1 MKADTR
7 PPTATAA
14 LFSPYWLG
22 GLRLP
27 NRIVMAPLTRARAD
41 EHGVPSPLAAEYYAQ
56 RAGAGLIIAEAT
68 AVSRQG
74 TGYDNWPG
82 LYTAA
87 QEAGW
92 RTITEAVHAAGGR
105 IFVQLFH
112 AGRMSHP
119 SFHHGELP
127 VGPSPVAAGPATD
140 LYDGV
145 HPFTQPRALRAAE
158 LADVAEQF
166 RAAAERALA
175 AGFDGVEVHAGNG
188 YLVDQFLRDGAN
200 QRDDAYGGNPR
211 NRARL
216 LREVTE
222 AVISVWG
229 ESRVGARISPLSPT
243 NGMTDADPVATFT
256 QAARD
261 LAALGVGYLHVI
273 EPGVNGTLSDPA
285 SAQSPEL
292 GSGFFRPLFPG
303 AIIAA
308 GGHTAATGTARIERD
323 QANLI
328 AYGQL
333 FIANPDLPTRF
344 QLSAP
349 LARPQ
354 RAAFYGGG
362 ATGYTDYP
370 PLSQPALDQLGGIVG
385 HDDPAARVAQ
395 RYRGRAYSSAVRP
408 MRWME
413 SRVSG
418 LSS

>member
-1 MKADTR
+1 MSAPLTAVR
-7 PPTATAA
+7 PALAAPTP
-14 LFSPYWLG
+14 LFSSFSLG
-22 GLRLP
+22 QLRLP
-27 NRIVMAPLTRARAD
+27 NRIVMAPLTRARAG
-41 EHGVPSPLAAEYYAQ
+41 EHGVPSGLAAKYYAQ

-82 LYTAA
+82 LYTGA

-92 RTITEAVHAAGGR
+92 RTITEAVHAADGR

-119 SFHHGELP
+119 VFHHGELP
-127 VGPSPVAAGPATD
+127 VGPSPVAGGPATE

-158 LADVAEQF
+158 LAGIAAQF

-188 YLVDQFLRDGAN
+188 YLLDQFLRDGAN

-216 LREVTE
+216 LREVTA
-222 AVISVWG
+222 AVIDVWG
-229 ESRVGARISPLSPT
+229 ESSVGVRISPLSPT
-243 NGMTDADPVATFT
+243 NGMTDSDPAATFT

-261 LAALGVGYLHVI
+261 VASLGVGYLHVI
-273 EPGVNGTLSDPA
+273 EPGVNGTLSAPA
-285 SAQSPEL
+285 SAHSPNL
-292 GSGFFRPLFPG
+292 ASGFFRPLFPG

-308 GGHTAATGTARIERD
+308 GGHTAATGAARIGQNEAD
-323 QANLI
+323 LI

-333 FIANPDLPTRF
+333 FIANPDLPARF
-344 QLSAP
+344 RLNAP
-349 LARPQ
+349 LAQPQ
-354 RAAFYGGG
+354 QATFYGGG
-362 ATGYTDYP
+362 AAGYTDYP
-370 PLSQPALDQLGGIVG
+370 PLTPTAG
-385 HDDPAARVAQ
+385 HLSVQVTDTP
-395 RYRGRAYSSAVRP
+395 GR
-408 MRWME
+408 W
-413 SRVSG
+413 
-418 LSS
+418 

>member
-1 MKADTR
+1 VEADTLRDFFPPNRIHPAQSKGTSGMSASLTAACPR
-7 PPTATAA
+7 PAATAP
-14 LFSPYWLG
+14 LFSPYRLG
-22 GLRLP
+22 RLRLP

-56 RAGAGLIIAEAT
+56 RAGAGLIIAEAA

-87 QEAGW
+87 HEVGW

-105 IFVQLFH
+105 IFLQLFH

-119 SFHHGELP
+119 SFHRGEPP
-127 VGPSPVAAGPATD
+127 VGPSPIAAGPATE

-145 HPFTQPRALRAAE
+145 HPFTQPRTLRAAE
-158 LADVAEQF
+158 LSGIAEQF

-188 YLVDQFLRDGAN
+188 YLLDQFLRDGAN
-200 QRDDAYGGNPR
+200 QRDDAYGGNPG

-216 LREVTE
+216 LREVTA

-229 ESRVGARISPLSPT
+229 ESRVGVRISPLSPT
-243 NGMTDADPVATFT
+243 NGMTDSDPVATST

-273 EPGVNGTLSDPA
+273 EPGVNGTLSAAA
-285 SAQSPEL
+285 SAESPEL
-292 GSGFFRPLFPG
+292 ASGFFRPLFPG

-323 QANLI
+323 QANLV

-344 QLSAP
+344 QLDAP

-354 RAAFYGGG
+354 RATFYGGG
-362 ATGYTDYP
+362 AAGYTDYP
-370 PLSQPALDQLGGIVG
+370 PLSPVSEDRLAL
-385 HDDPAARVAQ
+385 AR
-395 RYRGRAYSSAVRP
+395 
-408 MRWME
+408 
-413 SRVSG
+413 
-418 LSS
+418 

>member
-1 MKADTR
+1 MSPSLTAAH
-7 PPTATAA
+7 PAAAATAP
-14 LFSPYWLG
+14 LFSPFSSG
-22 GLRLP
+22 QLRLP

-41 EHGVPSPLAAEYYAQ
+41 EHGVPSELAAKYYAQ

-74 TGYDNWPG
+74 TGYDHWPG

-87 QEAGW
+87 QQAGW
-92 RTITEAVHAAGGR
+92 RTITDAVHAAGGR

-119 SFHHGELP
+119 VFHHGELP
-127 VGPSPVAAGPATD
+127 VGPSPIAGGPATE

-145 HPFTQPRALRAAE
+145 HPFTQPRALRGAE
-158 LADVAEQF
+158 LAGIAEQF
-166 RAAAERALA
+166 RAAAGRALA

-188 YLVDQFLRDGAN
+188 YLLDQFLRDGAN

-216 LREVTE
+216 LAEVTA

-229 ESRVGARISPLSPT
+229 ESRVGVRISPLSPT
-243 NGMTDADPVATFT
+243 NGMTDSDPVATFT

-261 LAALGVGYLHVI
+261 LASLGAGYLHVI
-273 EPGVNGTLSDPA
+273 EPGVNGTLSAPA
-285 SAQSPEL
+285 SARSPEL
-292 GSGFFRPLFPG
+292 ASGSFRPLFPG

-308 GGHTAATGTARIERD
+308 GGHTAATGAARITQNEAD
-323 QANLI
+323 LI

-344 QLSAP
+344 RLNAP
-349 LARPQ
+349 LAQPQ
-354 RAAFYGGG
+354 RVTFYGGG
-362 ATGYTDYP
+362 AAGYTDYP
-370 PLSQPALDQLGGIVG
+370 PLTPTDSQDGDGE
-385 HDDPAARVAQ
+385 AA
-395 RYRGRAYSSAVRP
+395 YHS
-408 MRWME
+408 
-413 SRVSG
+413 
-418 LSS
+418 